1 MPCKHRSETLPVC
14 KLEGALGPGSGGSL
28 GMSERGAG
36 LAGGEAYV
44 GAEMSQAREGT
55 LWPCPGDWA

>member
-1 MPCKHRSETLPVC
+1 MLPVC
-14 KLEGALGPGSGGSL
+14 KLEGALGPGSGGIL